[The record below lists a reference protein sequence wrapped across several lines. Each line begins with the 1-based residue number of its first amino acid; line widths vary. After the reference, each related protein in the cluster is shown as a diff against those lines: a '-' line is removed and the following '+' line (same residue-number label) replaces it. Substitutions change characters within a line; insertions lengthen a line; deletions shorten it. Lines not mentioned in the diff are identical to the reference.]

1 MALAYAD
8 QSVARTHACADQNVA
23 RTRCDSTQ
31 LQGCILYMRDVC
43 WHLFT

>member
-8 QSVARTHACADQNVA
+8 HSVARTHACADQNVA
-23 RTRCDSTQ
+23 RTRCEYTQ
-31 LQGCILYMRDVC
+31 LQGCIVYMHDAC